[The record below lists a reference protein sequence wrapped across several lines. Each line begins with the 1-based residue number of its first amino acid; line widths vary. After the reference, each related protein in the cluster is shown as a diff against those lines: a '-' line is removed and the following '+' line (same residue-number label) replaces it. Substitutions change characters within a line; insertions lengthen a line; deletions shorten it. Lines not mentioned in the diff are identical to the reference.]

1 MKSWQPFLGLS
12 QLFILGW
19 INSDGTFAHLTSVI
33 VHSLLLMLDADKR
46 KGYRMINCIS
56 PD

>member
-19 INSDGTFAHLTSVI
+19 INSDGTFAHPTSVI
-33 VHSLLLMLDADKR
+33 VNSLLLMLDADKR